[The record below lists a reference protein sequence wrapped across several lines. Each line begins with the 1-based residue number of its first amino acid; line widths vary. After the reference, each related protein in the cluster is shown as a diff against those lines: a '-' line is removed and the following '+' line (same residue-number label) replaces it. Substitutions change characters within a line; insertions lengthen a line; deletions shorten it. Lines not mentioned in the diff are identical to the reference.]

1 MECDETADNDIR
13 MTVVC
18 RKVFGINTHSYR
30 FSLILRNGKQS
41 PAVGTLT
48 WSVCHAEGW
57 QPIENLII
65 QEV

>member
-1 MECDETADNDIR
+1 MENICDE
-13 MTVVC
+13 
-18 RKVFGINTHSYR
+18 
-30 FSLILRNGKQS
+30 S

-65 QEV
+65 QEVWNLTTFWSGKFW